1 MFIVRLAWW
10 AFRLFFGH
18 PVYSRGVLSRA
29 VLSLSARCRAR
40 WATPLTHVPLG
51 TLREIGR
58 GLCPR
63 FFIAYGFE
71 FASFGNRGFPLVQ
84 QPKVCPRFPNVE
96 CPPLDVIFL
105 FVAVA
110 TRY

>member
-18 PVYSRGVLSRA
+18 PPLGWVSSVVPFCGSRQGVAPYRA
-29 VLSLSARCRAR
+29 S
-40 WATPLTHVPLG
+40 PLTHVPVG
-51 TLREIGR
+51 TLRESGW

-63 FFIAYGFE
+63 FFIAYGLVIAPFVTM
-71 FASFGNRGFPLVQ
+71 GFPLVQ
-84 QPKVCPRFPNVE
+84 LPKVCPIVPNVE